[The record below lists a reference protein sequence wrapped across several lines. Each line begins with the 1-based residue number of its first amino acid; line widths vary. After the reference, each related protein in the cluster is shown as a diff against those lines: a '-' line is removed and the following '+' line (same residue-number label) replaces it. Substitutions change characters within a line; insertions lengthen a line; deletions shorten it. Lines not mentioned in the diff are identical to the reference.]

1 MARTGTGI
9 NVMSRR
15 GSLWR
20 SFACAG
26 AGVAHGLRTE
36 RNVRIHAAATLAAVA
51 LAALLGLNAVEW
63 TVLLLTMGLVWATE
77 LVNTAIEAVV
87 DLVSPDEHEL
97 ARIAKDT
104 ASGAVLVAAVI
115 AALVGLVLFGPK
127 LWVLWK

>member
-1 MARTGTGI
+1 
-9 NVMSRR
+9 MSRR
-15 GSLWR
+15 SSLWQ

-36 RNVRIHAAATLAAVA
+36 RNVRIHAAATVSAVI
-51 LAALLGLNAVEW
+51 LAALLGLDTWEW
-63 TVLLLTMGLVWATE
+63 AVLLLTAGLVWATE

-115 AALVGLVLFGPK
+115 SVFVGALLFGPR
-127 LWVLWK
+127 LWALWN